1 MALPSARDPE
11 KTRAALTDWFGV
23 HIPGATALEVG
34 ELSGPPASGFSN
46 ETIICPVRLT
56 RGGSP
61 VEHRYVVRV
70 RPTSHTLF
78 PDDLFGVQFRVI
90 RALGQVPDLRVP
102 TIHWFE
108 EDRAVLGAEFMVMDA
123 IDGRAPQD
131 SPPYT
136 MEGWYHDA
144 PVDVQAAVWN
154 RGLEAMAR
162 VHAVDWRALG
172 VDELDPC
179 PGGGNRFEARLA
191 YWTDM
196 LRWSSPGRPQ
206 PVPDAAQ
213 AWLEANLPD
222 DDQPAALCWGDSRIG
237 NQLFAGEG
245 TGIAEDA
252 AIDVVGVLD
261 WEMVHVGD
269 PVQDLAWFSWL
280 DKTLSAGLDQPRLA
294 GLPSYD
300 DTIAR
305 WEQMTGR
312 SAVHHEWAE
321 ILGGFAF
328 AVIMVRLSQL
338 LVDVEVFPV
347 DNDFARTNMAAVQLG
362 RALDAAT

>member
-11 KTRAALTDWFGV
+11 ETRATLTDWFAANV
-23 HIPGATALEVG
+23 PGARGLVVG
-34 ELSGPPASGFSN
+34 ELSGPPSSGFSN
-46 ETIICPVRLT
+46 ETIICPVRFS
-56 RGGSP
+56 RNGQSE
-61 VEHRYVVRV
+61 EHRYVVRV
-70 RPTSHTLF
+70 RPTSHALF
-78 PDDLFGVQFRVI
+78 PDDLFEVQVRVI
-90 RALGQVPDLRVP
+90 RALGRLSDLRVP
-102 TIHWFE
+102 TIHWY
-108 EDRAVLGAEFMVMDA
+108 EDDASVLGAAFMVMDA
-123 IDGRAPQD
+123 IAGRAPQD

-144 PVDVQAAVWN
+144 PPATQRAVWD

-162 VHAVDWRALG
+162 IHSVDWRALELA
-172 VDELDPC
+172 ELDPC
-179 PGGGNRFEARLA
+179 PHGGNRFEARLG
-191 YWTDM
+191 YWSDM
-196 LRWSSPGRPQ
+196 LSWSSPEAPQ
-206 PVPDAAQ
+206 PVPDAARI
-213 AWLEANLPD
+213 WLEANLPD

-245 TGIAEDA
+245 TAV
-252 AIDVVGVLD
+252 DVVGVLD

-305 WEQMTGR
+305 WEQLTGR
-312 SAVHHEWAE
+312 LAVHHQWAE

-347 DNDFARTNMAAVQLG
+347 DNDFARTNMAAVQLE
-362 RALDAAT
+362 RALEAAAVP